1 VSITLSQIYAGLR
14 YADGA
19 RWPGMVIS
27 YSLPSAGES
36 VWSPSAYGPGSEPF
50 DPAYGLLDAA
60 QRSQF
65 TAAITSWGRVSGIMF
80 MEMPDNAGATGQIR
94 VAFTDAAS
102 QGAGGAAAYAYTPP
116 PPGFSIGAKNG
127 DIWIDDSHK
136 TADPSPGG
144 FLYSTFLHEI
154 GHALGLKHPFEGT
167 PLPAEFDNLRYTVMS
182 YTEAPDGTLRTF
194 NLQGSTLFAS
204 GTTVNPSTP
213 MLLDIAAIQGIY
225 GPSPGTATGANV
237 YTFDEA
243 RPILM
248 TLFDTGGVDTL
259 DLSAHTRASSVD
271 LTPGAF
277 SSIAIFSVQDQIA
290 FWTARFPGFGGFIS
304 NFLSQPDTYIWRNNV
319 ATSPETTIENVI
331 GGVGADTIIGNA
343 AANSLSGGAGAD
355 SIAAGAGADTVIG
368 GAGGAA
374 GNYLRG
380 DDGDDVL
387 TGGADFDDINGN
399 MGNDTVSTGAGND
412 FCVGGRDN
420 DLLFGEDGADFTYGN
435 LGNDTCHGGNGDDII
450 RGGQGNDTLSG
461 GAGADFVSGDRGDDT
476 MVGGAGADSFH
487 SSNEAGIDRVL
498 DFSIAEGDRV
508 QLDPGTT
515 FSVSQIGADTI
526 ITVTGG
532 QVILVGVAM
541 SSLLPTSIFGA

>member
-1 VSITLSQIYAGLR
+1 VPITLSEIYAGLR
-14 YADGA
+14 YAEGF
-19 RWPGMVIS
+19 RWPGSTVT
-27 YSLPSAGES
+27 YSLPSVGEA
-36 VWSPSAYGPGSEPF
+36 VWSSSAYGMGSEPF
-50 DPAYGLLDAA
+50 DPAYGMLSAA

-65 TAAITSWGRVSGIMF
+65 TAAIAAWGRVSGLSF
-80 MEMPDNAGATGQIR
+80 VETADNAAMMGQIR
-94 VAFTDAAS
+94 VAFTDAAA
-102 QGAGGAAAYAYTPP
+102 QGQGGSAAYAYTPP
-116 PPGFSIGAKNG
+116 QPGFSTGAKNG
-127 DIWIDDSHK
+127 DIWIDDAHK
-136 TADPSPGG
+136 SADPAPGG

-182 YTEAPDGTLRTF
+182 YTDAPDGTLRTF
-194 NLQGSTLFAS
+194 NQQGSTLFAS
-204 GTTVNPSTP
+204 GVTVNPSTP
-213 MLLDIAAIQGIY
+213 MLLDVIAIQGIY
-225 GPSPGTATGANV
+225 GPSLGAESGANT
-237 YTFDEA
+237 YTFDES

-259 DLSAHTRASSVD
+259 DLSAHARASSVD

-277 SSIAIFSVQDQIA
+277 SSIAIFSVEAQIA
-290 FWTARFPGFGGFIS
+290 FWTARFPGFGSFIS
-304 NFLSQPDTYIWRNNV
+304 NFLSQSSTYTWRNNV
-319 ATSPETTIENVI
+319 AISPETTIENVI

-343 AANSLSGGAGAD
+343 AANSLAGGDGAD
-355 SIAAGAGADTVIG
+355 SIAAGAGADTVTG

-399 MGNDTVSTGAGND
+399 MGNDTVSTGAGAD
-412 FCVGGRDN
+412 FCVGGKDN
-420 DLLFGEDGADFTYGN
+420 DLLFGDDGADFTYGN
-435 LGNDTCHGGNGDDII
+435 LGNDTCFGGAGDDIV

-476 MVGGAGADSFH
+476 MVGGTGADSFH

-498 DFSIAEGDRV
+498 DFNLAEGDRV

-515 FSVSQIGADTI
+515 FSVSQVGADTI

-532 QVILVGVAM
+532 QVILVGVSM
-541 SSLLPTSIFGA
+541 SSLLPTSIFGF